1 MTHTTSR
8 ARETESSGRI
18 GRRRFL
24 KTASLGVA
32 ASAGAAAMAAVS
44 SGKAEAAG
52 PEQAQGGYRET
63 DHIRRIYALA
73 RF

>member
-1 MTHTTSR
+1 
-8 ARETESSGRI
+8 
-18 GRRRFL
+18 
-24 KTASLGVA
+24 
-32 ASAGAAAMAAVS
+32 MAAVS